1 MFCHLSRIFV
11 CPADPP
17 MTKPTRPRRATMTD
31 IAKLAGVSQSTVSL
45 VINHM
50 SGAKVSKATREA
62 VLRIARELGYPLERH
77 AHAARESRNL
87 ILYLTDELTT
97 SPHAMQTIDGA
108 KDAAWEQDCLVAA
121 FATRSDPELE
131 AATLARMLD
140 HPALLG
146 VVYATIFTRAAR
158 LPAVL
163 TQAALPTVLLNCH
176 ERGHERGHGGGHG
189 AGHGGKHPSVVPD
202 ELAGGYAATLHLVA
216 SGHRRIGFINGEG
229 WLEAAGLRLKGYRE
243 ALAGAGIAFDPVL
256 VRQGDWQV
264 SDGYRLALDLLALA
278 DAPTALF
285 CANDLM
291 AIGALDAAR
300 ELGLNVPHDLSIV
313 GYDDQDVARY
323 THPPLSTVLL
333 PNYDMGRWAAET
345 LIAQARAGQ
354 PNQGQHA
361 NVHLEMDCPLVTRD
375 SVAPPRKRL

>member
-1 MFCHLSRIFV
+1 MS
-11 CPADPP
+11 
-17 MTKPTRPRRATMTD
+17 KPTRPRRPTMTD

-50 SGAKVSKATREA
+50 SGARVAKETRDA

-108 KDAAWEQDCLVAA
+108 KDCAWEQDCLVSV

-131 AATLARMLD
+131 AAVLARMLD

-146 VVYATIFTRAAR
+146 VIYATIFTRAAR
-158 LPAVL
+158 LPPRLLEAAV
-163 TQAALPTVLLNCH
+163 PTVLLNCH
-176 ERGHERGHGGGHG
+176 DRGHERGH
-189 AGHGGKHPSVVPD
+189 ASVVPD
-202 ELAGGYAATLHLVA
+202 EQAGGFAATMHLIA
-216 SGHRRIGFINGEG
+216 TGHRRIGFINGEG

-243 ALAGAGIAFDPVL
+243 ALATAGIPFDAAL
-256 VRQGDWQV
+256 VREGDWQV
-264 SDGYRLALDLLALA
+264 SDGYRQALSLLDMA

-300 ELGLNVPHDLSIV
+300 ERKLAVPGELSVV
-313 GYDDQDVARY
+313 GYDDQDIARY
-323 THPPLSTVLL
+323 THPPLTTVLL

-345 LIAQARAGQ
+345 LIAQARAGT
-354 PNQGQHA
+354 A
-361 NVHLEMDCPLVTRD
+361 DKVHVEMDCPLVTRD
-375 SVAPPRKRL
+375 SVAPPRG